1 MTHLTMRRPTLLV
14 TATLAIALWARIMT
28 LVCPSLLVLV
38 LGAERSTAEAFDH
51 APLDQVLQ
59 QYVDDQGH
67 VAYKRLAAHHRGA
80 LDAYL
85 GTLAAAEPA
94 GWDTN
99 AQKAFWI
106 NAYNAGIL
114 DAVLQGYSAE
124 TFLNRASLFKRF
136 TFTVAGKARTL
147 DEIEHGIIRP
157 QFHDPRTHFALVCA
171 SSSCPRLRR
180 HAYTGATLDAAL
192 DEEAR
197 RFINDGKRNVVNP
210 AARAVQLSSI
220 FQWFADDFIA
230 AGSSVTA
237 YVARYVDSDAKRAL
251 LDTKPTDL
259 TYLDYDWTL
268 NAQNG
273 ERP

>member
-1 MTHLTMRRPTLLV
+1 MSELMSSFLCQYRAL
-14 TATLAIALWARIMT
+14 TLACA
-28 LVCPSLLVLV
+28 SLLGMV
-38 LGAERSTAEAFDH
+38 LGAGLSTATAFDH

-67 VAYKRLAAHHRGA
+67 VAYRRLAAYQRGA

-85 GTLAAAEPA
+85 GTLATADPT
-94 GWDTN
+94 GWDTKE
-99 AQKAFWI
+99 QKAFWI

-124 TFLNRASLFKRF
+124 TFLSRASLFKRF

-147 DEIEHGIIRP
+147 DEIEHGIVRP
-157 QFHDPRTHFALVCA
+157 QFRDPRTHFALVCA

-180 HAYTGATLDAAL
+180 HAYTAATLDAAL

-197 RFINDGKRNVVNP
+197 RFINDGNRNVLNP

-230 AGSSVTA
+230 AAGSVPA
-237 YVARYVDSDAKRAL
+237 YVARYVDSEAKRAL

-259 TYLDYDWTL
+259 TYLPYDWTL